1 MNWQIGDTVQA
12 AKGKAIAISQT
23 ETHMTFQYN
32 DGSTFDMPCS
42 QEKRTDPNSIRKH
55 YRRTKTPKTPK
66 TEKIVT
72 EEDELAKLEATIAA
86 AKEKLGI
93 VQKIKKPSVAITL

>member
-55 YRRTKTPKTPK
+55 
-66 TEKIVT
+66 
-72 EEDELAKLEATIAA
+72 
-86 AKEKLGI
+86 
-93 VQKIKKPSVAITL
+93 